1 MICCSYGEFEKTKV
15 YKTYGLHVT
24 TLVYNLDKVFFHF
37 CSYRKIYP
45 GKMVILTVYTCLI
58 ILKPSIVTVSF
69 TVTVDYLGK

>member
-15 YKTYGLHVT
+15 YKMYVLHVT

-45 GKMVILTVYTCLI
+45 GKMVDFNCIDMPNYFKAINC
-58 ILKPSIVTVSF
+58 
-69 TVTVDYLGK
+69 